1 MDIEDILESTE
12 RAVEF
17 AFKAIRY
24 AIENPDIYKDP
35 KSKHQYDLSMAVY
48 RQASKNYELV
58 FEDQEQIRLIDRRA

>member
-35 KSKHQYDLSMAVY
+35 KSRNQYDLSMAVY

-58 FEDQEQIRLIDRRA
+58 FEDKEQIRLIDRRV